1 MGIFNKKNDT
11 DFTTQIWQK
20 YEKTK
25 AYMQKKSILSDSE
38 RNWNFYI
45 GKQWEAVKGSAGLED
60 KPIQNFVKQVVK
72 YKVHSISQR
81 DVTAIFSD
89 VTGEYADV
97 CSNIGKLFDISWEKS
112 SMGRISRK
120 ALKAAAIQGDSYVF
134 WYGGDTRKKPQILN
148 NTQMLFGD
156 ENISELQEQ
165 PYIIIEERLGVE
177 TVKARARDNGLPDS
191 EIALLREDG
200 ATSDTLL
207 NKDEVGNKI
216 TSLVYLERKDGV
228 IHVARATRTV
238 VYEPLHPIKQR
249 KNGEYY
255 GVGLSM
261 YPIVPMVWEE
271 VPNSARGVSEVSE
284 IVANQLELNKM
295 LARRSESVKQT
306 AFPRMA
312 VDRTAVANPEDLDKV
327 GATIEVNGG
336 NSKAIDT
343 MISYLAPQ
351 AQAGDAKQLSDELL
365 NTTKDLAGAS
375 DTALGN
381 IELSRVSGTAATTVR
396 DQQQVTLNE
405 QADMFKEFVEN
416 VALLYFDLWKT
427 FYPDGVKFE
436 QVEVTAEELQKIEPT
451 VRIDV
456 SENTT
461 LSRVAEQQEV
471 TNLFN
476 NNKITFDEFVKLYP
490 EHATIDKKRLQEIL
504 QARQEA
510 EKQQK
515 QEMAQQQQMI
525 ATQGGEQ
532 PIDNNVPSDEIN
544 NDVGGGNAPSYQ
556 DIQSQLAQK

>member
-1 MGIFNKKNDT
+1 
-11 DFTTQIWQK
+11 
-20 YEKTK
+20 
-25 AYMQKKSILSDSE
+25 
-38 RNWNFYI
+38 
-45 GKQWEAVKGSAGLED
+45 
-60 KPIQNFVKQVVK
+60 
-72 YKVHSISQR
+72 
-81 DVTAIFSD
+81 
-89 VTGEYADV
+89 
-97 CSNIGKLFDISWEKS
+97 
-112 SMGRISRK
+112 
-120 ALKAAAIQGDSYVF
+120 
-134 WYGGDTRKKPQILN
+134 
-148 NTQMLFGD
+148 
-156 ENISELQEQ
+156 
-165 PYIIIEERLGVE
+165 
-177 TVKARARDNGLPDS
+177 
-191 EIALLREDG
+191 
-200 ATSDTLL
+200 
-207 NKDEVGNKI
+207 
-216 TSLVYLERKDGV
+216 
-228 IHVARATRTV
+228 
-238 VYEPLHPIKQR
+238 
-249 KNGEYY
+249 
-255 GVGLSM
+255 
-261 YPIVPMVWEE
+261 MVWEE
-271 VPNSARGVSEVSE
+271 IPNSARGVSEVSE

-476 NNKITFDEFVKLYP
+476 NNKITFDEFVRLYP
-490 EHATIDKKRLQEIL
+490 EHATIDKKRLQEVL
-504 QARQEA
+504 EERKAEQERQR
-510 EKQQK
+510 

-525 ATQGGEQ
+525 AAQGGEQ
-532 PIDNNVPSDEIN
+532 PIDNNVPSEEIN
-544 NDVGGGNAPSYQ
+544 NDVGGGNTPSYQ